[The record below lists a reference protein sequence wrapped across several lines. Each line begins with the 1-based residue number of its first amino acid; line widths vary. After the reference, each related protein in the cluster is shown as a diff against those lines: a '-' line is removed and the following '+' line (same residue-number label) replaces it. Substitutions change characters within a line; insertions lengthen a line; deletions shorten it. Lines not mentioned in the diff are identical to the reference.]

1 MRRVVVL
8 LFTFVLAFCAEDIS
22 LGQDAG
28 TVPLEDGYLLHGKGD
43 GRGQTL
49 YYYQVR
55 SDTTVLIR
63 QGRNAGSS
71 ELVIPRLI
79 LEVSNRRLKDQ
90 FPIENKKVSRFEVGL
105 ENESLVVNF
114 IQQFRIGV
122 LVGVLAVFFTLVG
135 IAAWLWYR
143 LRREQQRR
151 VASEAARRFLAQGR
165 EKERQRLAREI
176 HDGPVQDLHGLHFQ
190 MAQNQT
196 NGSNG
201 FGDEL
206 MRVTREL
213 RAMSADLHPPALERF
228 GLPAALRSHARR
240 LRERNDALSV
250 DIEIGKEVEASLD
263 SDLRL
268 ALFRIAQEAMSNAA
282 EHASTRQIAVRLSLS
297 EEMVSLQIKDDGD
310 GFDVPDSLSA
320 KASDG
325 HYGLLGMKERNE
337 PRASVALSTSDRR
350 SGRERWLRL

>member
-1 MRRVVVL
+1 M
-8 LFTFVLAFCAEDIS
+8 
-22 LGQDAG
+22 
-28 TVPLEDGYLLHGKGD
+28 
-43 GRGQTL
+43 L
-49 YYYQVR
+49 YYYQIR
-55 SDTTVLIR
+55 SDTTMMISVKGDNTR
-63 QGRNAGSS
+63 GS
-71 ELVIPRLI
+71 VVVPRLI
-79 LEVSNRRLKDQ
+79 IEMMNKRMGEKFPISDDEVSKFQLSLNDR
-90 FPIENKKVSRFEVGL
+90 
-105 ENESLVVNF
+105 SLVVGV
-114 IQQFRIGV
+114 IQKFRIGILMGSL
-122 LVGVLAVFFTLVG
+122 LVFVFLISVT
-135 IAAWLWYR
+135 AWLWYR

-320 KASDG
+320 KVSDG
-325 HYGLLGMKERNE
+325 HYGLLGMKERAESVGGTLNIRSEVGTGTVVEVVAPRSTPE
-337 PRASVALSTSDRR
+337 PVVAAA
-350 SGRERWLRL
+350 